1 MLPFFALLPIFPYPF
16 SNLDSK
22 IGRINLDMLSSM
34 LYTVTESI
42 YTVTESIYTVTES
55 IYTVTESIYTVTE
68 SIYTVTESIY
78 TVTELHLY
86 LYLLLFSLS
95 LQVLYLLILLLPCT
109 LEMLFHF
116 MHYYSQI
123 SIVIKLLQKASS
135 TFIFHFCILISHM
148 KNRVFTYIEKH
159 LPIFC
164 QFE

>member
-42 YTVTESIYTVTES
+42 YTVTESIYTVTE
-55 IYTVTESIYTVTE
+55 
-68 SIYTVTESIY
+68 
-78 TVTELHLY
+78 LHLY

-95 LQVLYLLILLLPCT
+95 LQVLYLLILQLPCT

-123 SIVIKLLQKASS
+123 SFVIKLLQNASS